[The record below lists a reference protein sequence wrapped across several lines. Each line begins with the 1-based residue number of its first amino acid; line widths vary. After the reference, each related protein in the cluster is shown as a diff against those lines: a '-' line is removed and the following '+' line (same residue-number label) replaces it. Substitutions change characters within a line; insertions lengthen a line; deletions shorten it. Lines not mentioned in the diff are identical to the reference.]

1 MTYQELLDAAVRVRE
16 KYNQLNIQN
25 HGGAWDGDKLMAGF
39 VGDVGDLSK
48 IVMAKNGYRAMEDV
62 DTKLRHEL
70 SDCLWSILVLANY
83 YDIDLETQ
91 FIASMKEL
99 EARVDSEIENV

>member
-16 KYNQLNIQN
+16 KYNQLNARDN
-25 HGGAWDGDKLMAGF
+25 GAAWDGDKLMAGF

-48 IVMAKNGYRAMEDV
+48 IVMAKNGYRAMDDV
-62 DTKLRHEL
+62 DAKLRHEL
-70 SDCLWSILVLANY
+70 ADCLWSVLVLAKY

-91 FIASMKEL
+91 FITSMKEL
-99 EARVDSEIENV
+99 EVRVDGQLAA